1 MKGVLLFESW
11 GTGKTGSS
19 GAKEFV
25 PAYSWVGGCYRGKEV
40 RPGRPLP
47 SLANGRSDSRPR
59 EEEFVL
65 ANSGRAGVVGGCY
78 RGKEVCPGHPLPS
91 VRNGSK

>member
-11 GTGKTGSS
+11 GTGETSSS

-25 PAYSWVGGCYRGKEV
+25 PADSRVGGCYRGKEV

-47 SLANGRSDSRPR
+47 SLANGRSDSR
-59 EEEFVL
+59 
-65 ANSGRAGVVGGCY
+65 VGGCY